1 MNFSFIWKTLLQ
13 AQDISKDGEFS
24 QWLLS
29 SLDQNSFQ
37 ELVFKEVKDRKHS
50 GYVDCQQ
57 AGQIDW
63 PKSVFLQTKATHFET
78 MITTVDEVSSDKT
91 KVPEE
96 FIFRSVLRDCFTAEF
111 DE

>member
-37 ELVFKEVKDRKHS
+37 ELVFKAVKDRKHS

-57 AGQIDW
+57 VGSIDRNLFFS
-63 PKSVFLQTKATHFET
+63 KLKLL
-78 MITTVDEVSSDKT
+78 I
-91 KVPEE
+91 
-96 FIFRSVLRDCFTAEF
+96 LRQW
-111 DE
+111 